1 VNFHQKSIVYFVRPA
16 LRAALFPM
24 FRMEYF
30 GVENVPKTGAVLLA
44 PNHQAYA
51 DPFLIGLPVRRPIHF
66 MTWERPFR
74 EPYLRPIL
82 KYFQCFPVSH
92 DKPFDK
98 NALKTTQ
105 ELLRADQCVM
115 IFPEGARTKDG
126 GLTEFKP
133 GAFRVA
139 IKYRVPIVPITLNG
153 AFDAWPQQKAWPRP
167 GKISVYFHPPMTFTA
182 EDRDIREVSAE
193 AAVAV
198 RDVIASRLIP
208 TGLLSESNLGKSA
221 STF

>member
-1 VNFHQKSIVYFVRPA
+1 MNFHQKSIVYLVRPA
-16 LRAALFPM
+16 LRAALYPY
-24 FRMEYF
+24 FRMEYE

-51 DPFLIGLPVRRPIHF
+51 DPFLIGLPIRRPIHF

-98 NALKTTQ
+98 NALKITQ
-105 ELLRADQCVM
+105 DLLRAEQCVM
-115 IFPEGARTKDG
+115 IFPEGARSKTGD
-126 GLTEFKP
+126 LTDFKP

-139 IKYRVPIVPITLNG
+139 IKHKVPIVPITLNG
-153 AFDAWPQQKAWPRP
+153 AFDSWPLHRKMPRP
-167 GKISVYFHPPMTFTA
+167 GRINVYFHPPMTFTA
-182 EDRDIREVSAE
+182 EDRDIREVSIE
-193 AAVAV
+193 AATAV
-198 RDVIASRLIP
+198 REVIASRLTP
-208 TGLLSESNLGKSA
+208 SRLLTA
-221 STF
+221 